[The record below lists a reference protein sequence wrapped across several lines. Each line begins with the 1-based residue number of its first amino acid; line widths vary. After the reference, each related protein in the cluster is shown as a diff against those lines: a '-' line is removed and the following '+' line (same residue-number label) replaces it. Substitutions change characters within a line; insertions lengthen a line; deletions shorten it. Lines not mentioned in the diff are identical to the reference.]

1 MRDLADFRDSVIKI
15 DGRYRDDRLRT
26 YLAYEDHWAYLIRV
40 KQDIAGFALLRKS
53 KPGTYVIGEFFI
65 KSEYRRNGV
74 GAAAVDLLLKNF
86 DGDWQIPFQNENSG
100 GAAFWRRVV
109 SGLGYEVTEV
119 HSPKL
124 RNSNVYRET
133 WLSLKRLG

>member
-1 MRDLADFRDSVIKI
+1 V
-15 DGRYRDDRLRT
+15 
-26 YLAYEDHWAYLIRV
+26 YLIRD

-86 DGDWQIPFQNENSG
+86 DGDWQIPFQNEKSG
-100 GAAFWRRVV
+100 GAAFWR
-109 SGLGYEVTEV
+109 
-119 HSPKL
+119 
-124 RNSNVYRET
+124 
-133 WLSLKRLG
+133 